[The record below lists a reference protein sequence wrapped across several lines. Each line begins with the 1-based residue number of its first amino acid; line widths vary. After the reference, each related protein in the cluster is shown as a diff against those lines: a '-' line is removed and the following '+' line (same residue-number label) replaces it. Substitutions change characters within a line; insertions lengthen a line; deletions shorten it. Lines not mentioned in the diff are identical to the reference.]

1 MAGGSYSRMPMPKE
15 PTQAPIPPRA
25 TRQLQ
30 VVRDDTG
37 RDEDEKATRW
47 LPEVH
52 REKETRFLPEVHT
65 GIPVYEIK
73 EHPLRRHHSWLQ
85 LLIICMA
92 IVVVGTLVLISASIF
107 QRPGQ
112 SQLIPFPEGQVYPIQ
127 VGGSVDNV
135 DTWTNSNGP
144 LPPRVPI
151 HIGPYSVLSKPTITV
166 AFINQVLA
174 SYHSPAAGKGQALY
188 DDGVKYGIDPA
199 FALAFF
205 LHESSMGTT
214 GVARTTLSL
223 GNLRC
228 IPNRPCVP
236 TGVNGNF
243 AQMNSW
249 EDGFEQWY
257 KLIRNL
263 YVAKWG
269 LVTVD
274 QIIPVYAPSSDH
286 NDVNGYVGAL
296 KRSIDVWHAGIL
308 RP

>member
-37 RDEDEKATRW
+37 PDEDEKATRW

-73 EHPLRRHHSWLQ
+73 EHPLRRHRSWLQ

-92 IVVVGTLVLISASIF
+92 IVVVGALVLISASIF

-112 SQLIPFPEGQVYPIQ
+112 PQLIPFPEGQVYHIQ

-188 DDGVKYGIDPA
+188 DDGVKYGIDPV

-205 LHESSMGTT
+205 MHESRFGTT
-214 GVARTTLSL
+214 GVATVTRSL
-223 GNLRC
+223 GNIRAT
-228 IPNRPCVP
+228 PGYARYQ
-236 TGVNGNF
+236 GYRRYHR
-243 AQMNSW
+243 W
-249 EDGFEQWY
+249 EDGFEDWY
-257 KLIRNL
+257 RLIAKL
-263 YVAKWG
+263 YVAQWG
-269 LVTVD
+269 LSTVD
-274 QIIPVYAPSSDH
+274 QIVPVYAPGSDN
-286 NDVNGYVGAL
+286 NDVEAYIAAVKQAVDTW
-296 KRSIDVWHAGIL
+296 RSGSLEV
-308 RP
+308 